1 MASIYGKSKLE
12 VVSSGLSL
20 YINPSIVAPIS
31 TTVYDVNNV
40 ACGTINNSTA
50 FYDSNQYGGIFTF
63 GGGNQSIIITP
74 ALSFIA
80 GCTIQV
86 MLRRSTAGNGQYT
99 TFSTVFG
106 SRSPNKLICFDS
118 NGGTQNYT
126 LESDNNGGTSVSPI
140 FNSQTGGLISGSAIP
155 DWYLLTFV
163 NSNATNGPISLYKNN
178 QTTAYSI
185 TGSLS
190 SATLNLRIGEDNPN
204 SRFFKGDMGA
214 FLFYNKVLTLSEIT
228 QNYYNFAKRFSI

>member
-1 MASIYGKSKLE
+1 MGAIIGKPKLE
-12 VVSSGLSL
+12 VVSSGLQL
-20 YINPSIVAPIS
+20 YIDPAIIPPSS
-31 TTVYDVNNV
+31 TNVYNTSGTLV
-40 ACGTINNSTA
+40 GTINNSTGV
-50 FYDSNQYGGIFTF
+50 YRSDINGGVFRLD
-63 GGGNQSIIITP
+63 GSNQSITITP
-74 ALSFIA
+74 ALSFNA

-106 SRSPNKLICFDS
+106 SRSTNKLICFDS
-118 NGGTQNYT
+118 NSSTQNYN

-140 FNSQTGGLISGSAIP
+140 FNSQTGGLENGSAIP

-163 NSNATNGPISLYKNN
+163 NSNATNGPISLYKNI

-185 TGSLS
+185 NGSLS
-190 SATLNLRIGEDNPN
+190 SGALNLRIGEDNPN

-214 FLFYNKVLTLSEIT
+214 FLFYNRVLSSAEIKN
-228 QNYYNFAKRFSI
+228 NYYTISPRFL